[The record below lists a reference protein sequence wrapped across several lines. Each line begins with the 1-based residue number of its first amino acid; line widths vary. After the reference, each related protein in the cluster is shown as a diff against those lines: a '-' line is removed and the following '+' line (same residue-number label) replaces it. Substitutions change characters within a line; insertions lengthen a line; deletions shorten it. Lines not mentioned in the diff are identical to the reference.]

1 MKPFGFRLEVTQ
13 RKNGSFDH
21 KVLDET
27 GKVIATR
34 NSVRH
39 YRAAAIARPRMAV
52 AARNACELVKHHERQ
67 LAEYRQVVASGVVP
81 AQFRMLTVAN
91 YREFVANV
99 EATLPRERARAA
111 ELQDKMS
118 RLEQFPPFVAGFSG
132 TYAGAAKLVR
142 GEWAELLGVATD

>member
-21 KVLDET
+21 KVVDET
-27 GKVIATR
+27 GKVVATR
-34 NSVRH
+34 NSVRR
-39 YRAAAIARPRMAV
+39 YRAAAIARTRLAV

-81 AQFRMLTVAN
+81 FQFRMLTVDD
-91 YREFVANV
+91 YRRFVADSELTV
-99 EATLPRERARAA
+99 PREHARAA
-111 ELQDKMS
+111 ELQDKMN
-118 RLEQFPPFVAGFSG
+118 RLEQFPPYVAGFSG

-142 GEWAELLGVATD
+142 GESSELLGVATE